1 MSTLENPKIDMLSHG
16 QRHHKQQPQL
26 QKKFILIPLCL
37 IWKRMRMRSSSPRP
51 KRNAQRAHYLV
62 LSQCTKIPKIKP
74 NRITGWS
81 QASTAFDVPDI
92 VKLIK
97 SNIFKFEYVK
107 YLPILIH
114 QSKTNFN
121 APHPRKHDRFR
132 LFGGNLSTQRTWYMH
147 SRGQNPRSGYFLY
160 SHRGETYR
168 SEV

>member
-1 MSTLENPKIDMLSHG
+1 MLSHV
-16 QRHHKQQPQL
+16 QQHHKQQPQL

-62 LSQCTKIPKIKP
+62 LSKCTKIPKIKP

-114 QSKTNFN
+114 QSKMNFN
-121 APHPRKHDRFR
+121 TPHRGNMTDSDYSGEIYQPGGHGICIRGVKIHDRDIFDIVAEEKHTGAR
-132 LFGGNLSTQRTWYMH
+132 YDILDA
-147 SRGQNPRSGYFLY
+147 
-160 SHRGETYR
+160 
-168 SEV
+168 